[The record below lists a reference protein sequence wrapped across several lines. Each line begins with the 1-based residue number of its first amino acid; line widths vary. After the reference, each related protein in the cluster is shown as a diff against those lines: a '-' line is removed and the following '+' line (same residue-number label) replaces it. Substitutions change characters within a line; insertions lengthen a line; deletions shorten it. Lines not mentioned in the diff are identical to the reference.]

1 MMLSKFDGGSK
12 EMKRTGG
19 KLALMLMLSAAM
31 ATGCRKAEKL
41 ETTADVQAVKERRE
55 TASDAEE
62 PTKQTADSPAAF
74 SFADVEN
81 REFYFSSGAGAWY
94 TVLYI
99 HGDGS
104 FDGHFQDTDM
114 GNNAAEYPKGTL
126 YYSDFSGQFTEP
138 EPVDAFTYRFQIA
151 SIEYPCGL
159 GEEIKDGYHY
169 LYSTAYGLDEA
180 EDLYLYLPGSRM
192 EDLPEGYR
200 SWIGHYDL
208 ETATGEELPFYGLY
222 NEKADNGFS
231 SYEAETGSASSRVEE
246 ELSKAEKKA
255 AALDERLRHAQT
267 QADLNLISGEL
278 YQTWDV
284 ALNNI
289 WGILKETLD
298 EDAMKALT
306 AEERE
311 WIAKKDKAVE
321 EAGAEYEGGSMA
333 PLVRNQEATS
343 MTQERAYELADLVR

>member
-1 MMLSKFDGGSK
+1 
-12 EMKRTGG
+12 MKRTGG

-31 ATGCRKAEKL
+31 VTGCRKAEKI
-41 ETTADVQAVKERRE
+41 ETTADVQAVEERKE
-55 TASDAEE
+55 TASGAEE
-62 PTKQTADSPAAF
+62 STKQTADSLSGQPKRQLPNGTAAF

-104 FDGHFQDTDM
+104 FDGHFQDADM
-114 GNNAAEYPKGTL
+114 GDNAAEYPNGTL

-159 GEEIKDGYHY
+159 GEEIKDGIHY

-192 EDLPEGYR
+192 EELPEGYR
-200 SWIGHYDL
+200 TWIGYYVL
-208 ETATGEELPFYGLY
+208 ETATGEELTFYGLY
-222 NEKADNGFS
+222 NEKAENGFS

-255 AALDERLRHAQT
+255 HYPVFWHSSCGL
-267 QADLNLISGEL
+267 
-278 YQTWDV
+278 
-284 ALNNI
+284 
-289 WGILKETLD
+289 
-298 EDAMKALT
+298 
-306 AEERE
+306 
-311 WIAKKDKAVE
+311 
-321 EAGAEYEGGSMA
+321 
-333 PLVRNQEATS
+333 
-343 MTQERAYELADLVR
+343 